1 MNKRQ
6 KLRSLLSGGPD
17 IIVAPGAYDG
27 ATANLIEAA
36 GFPVVYMTGAGVSA
50 AHGLPDYGLLT
61 MTEMVAQAAM
71 IARSVTIPTI
81 ADADTGYGN
90 EINVVRTV
98 QHYEAAGVAALHIE
112 DQVSPKRCGHL
123 AGKEIIS
130 RDDFLSKIH
139 AAVTARTDPDLV
151 LIARTDARG
160 VAGMDEAL
168 ARANAAL
175 EVGADMIFLEATT
188 SQEEASAV
196 PKLVNGPCLLNMVLG
211 GKTPVLDTKVA
222 QEMGYR
228 LAIQPVLLLST
239 FTVRGR
245 EALEVLKTT
254 GKHPTVPGGLSIEDL
269 FRGFGSEYWDHLRTD
284 VLGADKIAP
293 AA

>member
-254 GKHPTVPGGLSIEDL
+254 GKHPMVPGGLSIEDL